1 MSAPARDPLTDLV
14 RFVGQRLVDHPEELT
29 VETREGGDH
38 ETLVVKVNA
47 DDFGRVIGRQGRTVK
62 ALRSIVKHAAA
73 RRGQRV
79 TVEVEE

>member
-1 MSAPARDPLTDLV
+1 MSAPAHDPLIDLV

-29 VETREGGDH
+29 VTSRTTGDH
-38 ETLVVKVNA
+38 ETLVVRVNP

-62 ALRSIVKHAAA
+62 ALRSVVKHAAA

>member
-1 MSAPARDPLTDLV
+1 MSAPVVDPLVDLAT
-14 RFVGQRLVDHPEELT
+14 FLGQRLVGHPDDVK
-29 VETREGGDH
+29 VEARQTGDH
-38 ETLVVKVNA
+38 ETLAVRVHP

-62 ALRSIVKHAAA
+62 ALRTVVKHAAA